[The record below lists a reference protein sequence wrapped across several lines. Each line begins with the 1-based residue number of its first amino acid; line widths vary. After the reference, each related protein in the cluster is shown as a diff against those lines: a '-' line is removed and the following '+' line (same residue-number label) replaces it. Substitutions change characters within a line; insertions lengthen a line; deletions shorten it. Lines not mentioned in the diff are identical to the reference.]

1 MLIAG
6 TANLGPDQTATT
18 KSTARGNGQVQ
29 SNTSA
34 HMHIA
39 VVWLGLAWLALVC
52 FVLFG
57 WSHLWRCTVAGAGG
71 VCAAVRWARPVNEEL
86 KRVANQSIKQ
96 KQASRQASLSSSSA
110 GVTIIILL
118 FRSDP

>member
-1 MLIAG
+1 
-6 TANLGPDQTATT
+6 
-18 KSTARGNGQVQ
+18 
-29 SNTSA
+29 
-34 HMHIA
+34 MHIA

-86 KRVANQSIKQ
+86 KRVANHFN
-96 KQASRQASLSSSSA
+96 QAKTGIEASQFELFLGWGHHHHSPLS
-110 GVTIIILL
+110 
-118 FRSDP
+118 F